1 MANIIKI
8 KRGLNIPISGQ
19 ADASR
24 IEQCTPAYCG
34 IVPDDFPGYKW
45 KCVVAEGDAVL
56 SGSPLLCAKENPE
69 IALVSPVAGTVK
81 AINRG
86 ERRHI
91 LSVVVEASKAK
102 SDYVKFPIPSLFK
115 DEEGRRELLN
125 LLSTSGILAFIRQR
139 PYDIVPSADV
149 LPRDIFVTAF
159 DSAPLA
165 AEMVTED
172 MYPALERGLA
182 ALASLTDGRVYLG
195 IPYDSAITSR
205 AADVNEF
212 DGPHPAGNAGVQAAA
227 IKPVNK
233 GETIWTLDARTAV
246 RIGRLVTTG
255 VLDMSAEVAVTG
267 PEAEKPCVIHTL
279 FGAAMVGLLKG
290 HLPQNDKHL
299 RIISGNVLTGVRV
312 KEDGFLRYPYRQVT
326 ILEEGDDA
334 DEFMGW
340 ASLNP
345 KKYSVKRSFLSRLGK
360 KLHFDARVRGG
371 VRAPILSGEYDKVFP
386 MDIYP
391 EFLLKAAEA
400 GDIDK
405 MEQLGIYE
413 VAPEDFALAEFV
425 DTSKRPLQ
433 QIIRRALTDLH
444 KELS

>member
-1 MANIIKI
+1 
-8 KRGLNIPISGQ
+8 
-19 ADASR
+19 
-24 IEQCTPAYCG
+24 
-34 IVPDDFPGYKW
+34 
-45 KCVVAEGDAVL
+45 
-56 SGSPLLCAKENPE
+56 
-69 IALVSPVAGTVK
+69 
-81 AINRG
+81 
-86 ERRHI
+86 
-91 LSVVVEASKAK
+91 
-102 SDYVKFPIPSLFK
+102 
-115 DEEGRRELLN
+115 
-125 LLSTSGILAFIRQR
+125 
-139 PYDIVPSADV
+139 
-149 LPRDIFVTAF
+149 
-159 DSAPLA
+159 
-165 AEMVTED
+165 
-172 MYPALERGLA
+172 
-182 ALASLTDGRVYLG
+182 
-195 IPYDSAITSR
+195 
-205 AADVNEF
+205 
-212 DGPHPAGNAGVQAAA
+212 
-227 IKPVNK
+227 
-233 GETIWTLDARTAV
+233 
-246 RIGRLVTTG
+246 
-255 VLDMSAEVAVTG
+255 
-267 PEAEKPCVIHTL
+267 
-279 FGAAMVGLLKG
+279 
-290 HLPQNDKHL
+290 
-299 RIISGNVLTGVRV
+299 
-312 KEDGFLRYPYRQVT
+312 LRYPYRQVT